1 MKIIIT
7 ENQLNYVLEQN
18 QEEQLC
24 LSDFNETVNSFLD
37 GVVKL
42 SDDEIYSAY
51 EDPMTLANE
60 IKDPK
65 TKMLFENILKRL
77 ENMSIAQVLSELKKL
92 ISIKKTLKEQQTPYL
107 EQNITIA
114 GVEMPK
120 VVAHSILGLLII
132 LFLSK
137 IIVYLDKIMNKVKT
151 SGRRRRSNVVGCQA
165 SRGRAM
171 AIRRRRRREN
181 WKSFLKRLGIR

>member
-18 QEEQLC
+18 QEEELC

-65 TKMLFENILKRL
+65 TKMLFENISMRL
-77 ENMSIAQVLSELKKL
+77 ENMSISQVLSQLKKL

-120 VVAHSILGLLII
+120 VVAHSIIGLLII

-151 SGRRRRSNVVGCQA
+151 SGRRPRSNVVGCQA

-181 WKSFLKRLGIR
+181 WKSFLKRMGIR

>member
-18 QEEQLC
+18 QEEELC

-65 TKMLFENILKRL
+65 TKMFFENISKRL

-92 ISIKKTLKEQQTPYL
+92 ISLKKTLKEQQTPYL
-107 EQNITIA
+107 EQNITID

-120 VVAHSILGLLII
+120 VVAHSILGLFII

-151 SGRRRRSNVVGCQA
+151 SGRRRSSNVVGCQA

-181 WKSFLKRLGIR
+181 WKSFLKRIGIR

>member
-7 ENQLNYVLEQN
+7 ENQFNYVLEQN
-18 QEEQLC
+18 QEEELC

-65 TKMLFENILKRL
+65 TKMLFENISMRL
-77 ENMSIAQVLSELKKL
+77 ENMSISQVLSELKKL

-120 VVAHSILGLLII
+120 VVAHSIIGLLII

-151 SGRRRRSNVVGCQA
+151 SSRRPRSNVVGCQA

-181 WKSFLKRLGIR
+181 WKSFLKRMGIR